1 MKFESRK
8 YIDLIYG
15 VTSNFQVSL
24 DPPIEIRVGDY
35 GMMNDGE
42 FEMFGNIYE
51 DKIIDMT
58 DPALC
63 PVEEEGGDSL
73 IIKSEGVISR
83 DLSTNTEAYVLQDAV
98 FGYISDRVAAPAP
111 GAASDALKVE
121 FEFDGRKQA
130 AVLVMYKP
138 RYISFPKNER
148 IIELLNSR
156 PSVLKGKYIISEVT
170 TCAAFM
176 MYLSTNK
183 PEKSSVTF
191 CTTGPTASGVNAR
204 GSAYGIYREGYPTAK
219 YVPLYSLITPRSKF

>member
-83 DLSTNTEAYVLQDAV
+83 DLSTNTEAA
-98 FGYISDRVAAPAP
+98 AP
-111 GAASDALKVE
+111 GAASDALKIE

-156 PSVLKGKYIISEVT
+156 PGVLKGKYIISEVT